1 MQTGRVEE
9 RLHEGYGFG
18 TCVGVAL
25 LSEGDVCVEAG
36 VVGTGYGGEGLGL
49 EIDECE
55 GGYVDEGKGGES
67 AVFALV
73 WEQ

>member
-25 LSEGDVCVEAG
+25 LSEGDVCVEAR

-55 GGYVDEGKGGES
+55 GGYVDEGKRGES
-67 AVFALV
+67 TVFALL